1 MDTLKNLA
9 DFWLPMSALGHI
21 NLSPVLVGIL
31 GVISS
36 ITSALPLIDPIKY
49 KMWFWNVKLEAV
61 SFVNLDCGYYMVEI
75 QNCDISVNAGQ
86 ILF

>member
-1 MDTLKNLA
+1 MPLIMDTLKNLA

-36 ITSALPLIDPIKY
+36 ITSALPLIDPTKY

-61 SFVNLDCGYYMVEI
+61 SFVNLDFGYYMVEI
-75 QNCDISVNAGQ
+75 LNCDISA
-86 ILF
+86 